1 MKKRPSK
8 KDKVLLEDYLHLLHS
23 RQTLHLTINQL
34 NQVIRIHGFKKIHHA
49 PKKVLVEAV
58 ESLDLVD
65 VPRSTLCDSVSA
77 FAAVALEDVVAD
89 LAELKW
95 QECCVTSVE
104 RISLS
109 EGKSVLPASS
119 DQSFGFGRQSK
130 RMDETRDLIPENFQG
145 RLKPT
150 KMVPKR
156 KKSKVAALD
165 SVASAVDSASLA
177 SC

>member
-1 MKKRPSK
+1 LRNCK
-8 KDKVLLEDYLHLLHS
+8 
-23 RQTLHLTINQL
+23 TISGLRAQ
-34 NQVIRIHGFKKIHHA
+34 
-49 PKKVLVEAV
+49 KVLVEAV
-58 ESLDLVD
+58 ELLDLVD
-65 VPRSTLCDSVSA
+65 VPRSTLRDSVSA
-77 FAAVALEDVVAD
+77 FAAMTLEDVVAD

-119 DQSFGFGRQSK
+119 DQSFGVEKQSK
-130 RMDETRDLIPENFQG
+130 RMNEIHDLIPKDFG
-145 RLKPT
+145 RSLKAT

-156 KKSKVAALD
+156 KRSKVSPLH
-165 SVASAVDSASLA
+165 SGASTVDSASLA

>member
-1 MKKRPSK
+1 
-8 KDKVLLEDYLHLLHS
+8 
-23 RQTLHLTINQL
+23 
-34 NQVIRIHGFKKIHHA
+34 
-49 PKKVLVEAV
+49 VEAV

-65 VPRSTLCDSVSA
+65 IPRSTLRDSVSA
-77 FAAVALEDVVAD
+77 FAAMSLEDVVAD

-95 QECCVTSVE
+95 QECCITSVE

-119 DQSFGFGRQSK
+119 DQSFRAGGESK
-130 RMDETRDLIPENFQG
+130 RMNEIRDLIPEDFRG
-145 RLKPT
+145 SLKAT

-156 KKSKVAALD
+156 KRSQVPTLH
-165 SVASAVDSASLA
+165 SVASTVDSASLA